1 MFKKILD
8 TILFLL
14 LIVFG
19 IVGVLFFIVF
29 VIALAVPFLIVYA
42 IILFIDWVFKSI
54 FETIDFLKN
63 EKILLRRKK

>member
-1 MFKKILD
+1 MFKKKLD
-8 TILFLL
+8 TILYLL

-42 IILFIDWVFKSI
+42 IILFIEWVFKSI

-63 EKILLRRKK
+63 EKI

>member
-29 VIALAVPFLIVYA
+29 VIALAVPFFIVYA

-63 EKILLRRKK
+63 EKI

>member
-1 MFKKILD
+1 MFKKKLD
-8 TILFLL
+8 TILYLL

-54 FETIDFLKN
+54 FETIEFLK
-63 EKILLRRKK
+63 K

>member
-8 TILFLL
+8 TILYLL

-63 EKILLRRKK
+63 EKI